1 MLDFRMYTFLS
12 VCRHM
17 NYTRAA
23 SELHLSQPA
32 VTYHIRYLEEYY
44 GTKLFIYTKHQL
56 KLTRSGLLLR
66 NMATNV
72 YHDTNLLKRRIKNR
86 KQKIS
91 FGATLTI
98 AEYDICDRLTEFL
111 KRHTGVTVSIILG
124 TTDELLANLEE
135 GKIDFAM
142 IEGTVDSPSY
152 ESVPFARE
160 RLVACC
166 GADYDIGSP
175 INLLDLT
182 DHRLLLCAKETPARR
197 LLENAFQEHNVFL
210 DDLFFHVDLGTPD
223 LVKKLALRNIGV
235 AFLYESAVRDDIER
249 GILRE
254 IDIHGLVCVNTFS
267 FICPVKGVD
276 RDVFKRLCSELCTV
290 VPDGFDKA
298 CIE

>member
-166 GADYDIGSP
+166 GSD
-175 INLLDLT
+175 
-182 DHRLLLCAKETPARR
+182 
-197 LLENAFQEHNVFL
+197 
-210 DDLFFHVDLGTPD
+210 
-223 LVKKLALRNIGV
+223 
-235 AFLYESAVRDDIER
+235 
-249 GILRE
+249 
-254 IDIHGLVCVNTFS
+254 
-267 FICPVKGVD
+267 
-276 RDVFKRLCSELCTV
+276 
-290 VPDGFDKA
+290 
-298 CIE
+298 